1 MHVIKRYPNRKLY
14 DTERK
19 RYITLSG
26 VAALIRRGVD
36 IQVID
41 HETGEDLTTVTL
53 SQIILEQEK
62 RRVGML
68 PQTILTSLIRSGGD
82 TLDGLKRSFYTSVG
96 AVRLFEDEITTRLD
110 ILVKRGGLAED
121 EARELRRQLSEL
133 RTKREQEKEAS
144 KDADHGLFDGAMEKL
159 NLPTRADVQ
168 RLSTQLE
175 ELTHKLDSFFDEAQR
190 ASAQEPDD

>member
-53 SQIILEQEK
+53 SQIILEQER

-96 AVRLFEDEITTRLD
+96 AARLFEDEIIRRLD

-121 EARELRRQLSEL
+121 EARQLRRELSEL
-133 RTKREQEKEAS
+133 RTKQDKEAS
-144 KDADHGLFDGAMEKL
+144 KDADHGPLDGAMEKL

-168 RLSTQLE
+168 RLSAQLE
-175 ELTHKLDSFFDEAQR
+175 ELTHKLDSFFDEAER